1 MVEPTVWAMPDGPD
15 ATNALLQADARA
27 FPTFSRGPA
36 FHGAQVPSGQ
46 TWAIPSVA
54 QLPFEAAPPAH
65 LQASVGLVTPV
76 APGRFESGVRV
87 IADLPLHLMA
97 ATAAQELHLE
107 LHADHRQLCLRATDA
122 RGAPRL
128 APPGPHDCAGSKHVH
143 GRRPKQCWNGRHVG
157 GPVESGQLPNDRG
170 LLGVVPGRWPR
181 VRDRCC
187 APDGRG

>member
-1 MVEPTVWAMPDGPD
+1 MFLDLRLPRTTFVAGAVIQSEVQVRNTTSDDVMVEPTVWAVPDGHD

-76 APGRFESGVRV
+76 APGRFEAGVRV
-87 IADLPLHLMA
+87 IVDLALHLMA

-107 LHADHRQLCLRATDA
+107 LHADHRQWCLRATDA

-128 APPGPHDCAGSKHVH
+128 APSWSA
-143 GRRPKQCWNGRHVG
+143 
-157 GPVESGQLPNDRG
+157 
-170 LLGVVPGRWPR
+170 
-181 VRDRCC
+181 
-187 APDGRG
+187 